1 MRGFDP
7 EKMKQ
12 ARAEALAN
20 QPRLGFRPR
29 GSEQER
35 GQPGPGLG
43 FGPTSVLEAQ
53 RAQAQNQAPDTI
65 PGMFK
70 PGEFVLPPDTV
81 HAMGGAGALQAAVD
95 ATHTPAP
102 EQAFVPRGFK
112 PKVFFANGGRPEDQI
127 PLGGQRAAP
136 APDGSQDNP
145 MNSELGRNV
154 SNTLNAL
161 GGGAAGAS
169 GAVARAVDAGIGA
182 NTALGAGR
190 AAGIAS
196 RASSAAAPLGV
207 PAAGAVGL
215 GAAYEADRPV
225 GGLASYRANNSPTPA
240 AAPAASGATGTGLA
254 GSGAPGS
261 AMGPPSSAAPQ
272 EVQPGIF
279 RQGNSFSD
287 SAQGAA
293 LGTQPRGLPSR
304 QNDLA
309 AQNLAAQ
316 STARGFTP
324 GQRTEVEQP
333 RLGFPGFR
341 APTVAHSGND
351 WQARKDLQNLETGAS
366 SIMNR
371 PEWSSAGM
379 ARFRGGGA
387 QSGPPPA
394 VAAYQAALQ
403 TDSALRQAQPG
414 LDAETMRQNA
424 GLMREDMQQSGGL
437 QREAMQQAG
446 ETGRTG
452 MRVGIEQ
459 QRLQG
464 EAEAR
469 GFKTRA
475 QRQEEQL
482 RNTLLDPKATPQ
494 QKQQAQQSMRA
505 IRGDADPSPW
515 GLQVTPAT
523 KNPDGST
530 TEGSVIRY
538 NKSTGDVQRVDGGGA
553 AQPRANHID
562 ILKKNPKLAEQFD
575 AFYGSGAAKRY
586 LG

>member
-1 MRGFDP
+1 MFGFQP
-7 EKMKQ
+7 GRREAQ
-12 ARAEALAN
+12 AAE

-29 GSEQER
+29 SKAAAVAE
-35 GQPGPGLG
+35 
-43 FGPTSVLEAQ
+43 
-53 RAQAQNQAPDTI
+53 AQNQAPDSI
-65 PGMFK
+65 PAMVK

-127 PLGGQRAAP
+127 PTDGYPKAP
-136 APDGSQDNP
+136 APDGSQSNP
-145 MNSELGRNV
+145 MNTELGRNV
-154 SNTLNAL
+154 SNLANAVPGAL
-161 GGGAAGAS
+161 GGSASALARTGGAISGAINSGTNAARGLAVGAGIGGGAAA
-169 GAVARAVDAGIGA
+169 
-182 NTALGAGR
+182 
-190 AAGIAS
+190 
-196 RASSAAAPLGV
+196 
-207 PAAGAVGL
+207 
-215 GAAYEADRPV
+215 
-225 GGLASYRANNSPTPA
+225 A
-240 AAPAASGATGTGLA
+240 AAPAAASTMASPARSTAPASSVATPQATPPA
-254 GSGAPGS
+254 GST
-261 AMGPPSSAAPQ
+261 MGPPSSAAPQ

-279 RQGNSFSD
+279 RQGNSFAD

-293 LGTQPRGLPSR
+293 LGNEPRGLPSR
-304 QNDLA
+304 RNDA
-309 AQNLAAQ
+309 AGENLASQ
-316 STARGFTP
+316 YTARGFTP

-333 RLGFPGFR
+333 RLGFPGYR
-341 APTVAHSGND
+341 APTIAHSGND

-371 PEWSSAGM
+371 PEFAAAGM

-424 GLMREDMQQSGGL
+424 GLMREDMQQSGGV

-452 MRVGIEQ
+452 MRLGIEQ

-482 RNTLLDPKATPQ
+482 RNTLLDPNATPQ
-494 QKQQAQQSMRA
+494 QKLQAQQSLATLQGKDKAPRWKTSVVQGGM
-505 IRGDADPSPW
+505 DAAGNKLPGYGLLTDEATGEYRVIAPGQGAVDPKTAPLSD
-515 GLQVTPAT
+515 PASRPIGT
-523 KNPDGST
+523 TST
-530 TEGSVIRY
+530 VNGKTAVW
-538 NKSTGDVQRVDGGGA
+538 DGGKWV
-553 AQPRANHID
+553 PRA
-562 ILKKNPKLAEQFD
+562 
-575 AFYGSGAAKRY
+575 
-586 LG
+586 

>member
-35 GQPGPGLG
+35 GHSGPGLG

-53 RAQAQNQAPDTI
+53 RAQAQNQAPDSI
-65 PGMFK
+65 PAMVK

-127 PLGGQRAAP
+127 PTDGYPKAP
-136 APDGSQDNP
+136 APDGSQSNP
-145 MNSELGRNV
+145 MNTELGRNV
-154 SNTLNAL
+154 SNLANAVPGAL
-161 GGGAAGAS
+161 GGSASALARTGGAISGAINSGTNAARGLAVGAGIGGGAAA
-169 GAVARAVDAGIGA
+169 
-182 NTALGAGR
+182 
-190 AAGIAS
+190 
-196 RASSAAAPLGV
+196 
-207 PAAGAVGL
+207 
-215 GAAYEADRPV
+215 
-225 GGLASYRANNSPTPA
+225 A
-240 AAPAASGATGTGLA
+240 AAPAAASTMASPAPSAAPASSIATPQSAPPAGTT
-254 GSGAPGS
+254 
-261 AMGPPSSAAPQ
+261 MGPPSSAAPQ

-293 LGTQPRGLPSR
+293 LGNEPRGLPSR
-304 QNDLA
+304 GNEA
-309 AQNLAAQ
+309 AGENLASQ
-316 STARGFTP
+316 YTARGFTP
-324 GQRTEVEQP
+324 GQRTEAEQP
-333 RLGFPGFR
+333 RLGLPGFR

-366 SIMNR
+366 SIANR
-371 PEWSSAGM
+371 PEWSGTGM

-424 GLMREDMQQSGGL
+424 GLAREGIQQEGGL

-446 ETGRTG
+446 EAGRTG

-464 EAEAR
+464 EQVAR

-475 QRQEEQL
+475 AAQEETL
-482 RNTLLDPKATPQ
+482 RNTLLDPNATPQ
-494 QKQQAQQSMRA
+494 QKQQAQQSLATLQGRDKAPRWKTSVVQGGMDAAGNKLPGYGLLTDEATGEYRVIA
-505 IRGDADPSPW
+505 PGQGAAMASEAGAKAAPEAAAAALRADP
-515 GLQVTPAT
+515 
-523 KNPDGST
+523 
-530 TEGSVIRY
+530 
-538 NKSTGDVQRVDGGGA
+538 QRAAEFDAKYGPGA
-553 AQPRANHID
+553 ART
-562 ILKKNPKLAEQFD
+562 IL
-575 AFYGSGAAKRY
+575 GR
-586 LG
+586 

>member
-1 MRGFDP
+1 MFGFQP
-7 EKMKQ
+7 GRREAQ
-12 ARAEALAN
+12 AAE

-29 GSEQER
+29 SKAAAVAE
-35 GQPGPGLG
+35 
-43 FGPTSVLEAQ
+43 
-53 RAQAQNQAPDTI
+53 AQNQAPDSI
-65 PGMFK
+65 PARVT
-70 PGEFVLPPDTV
+70 PGEFVLPPETV

-127 PLGGQRAAP
+127 PTDGYPKAP
-136 APDGSQDNP
+136 APDGSQSNP
-145 MNSELGRNV
+145 MNTELGRNV
-154 SNTLNAL
+154 SNLANAVPGAL
-161 GGGAAGAS
+161 GGSASALARTGGAISGAINSGTNAARGAGIGGGAAA
-169 GAVARAVDAGIGA
+169 
-182 NTALGAGR
+182 
-190 AAGIAS
+190 
-196 RASSAAAPLGV
+196 
-207 PAAGAVGL
+207 
-215 GAAYEADRPV
+215 
-225 GGLASYRANNSPTPA
+225 A
-240 AAPAASGATGTGLA
+240 AAPAAASTMASPAPSTAPASSVATPQATPPA
-254 GSGAPGS
+254 GST
-261 AMGPPSSAAPQ
+261 MGPPSSAAPQ

-279 RQGNSFSD
+279 RQGNSFGD
-287 SAQGAA
+287 SAQSAA
-293 LGTQPRGLPSR
+293 LGAQPRGLPSR

-333 RLGFPGFR
+333 RLGFPGYR

-371 PEWSSAGM
+371 PEFAAAGM

-424 GLMREDMQQSGGL
+424 GLMREDMQQSGGV

-452 MRVGIEQ
+452 MRLGIEQ

-482 RNTLLDPKATPQ
+482 RDTLLDPNATPQ

-515 GLQVTPAT
+515 KVTVTPAV
-523 KNPDGST
+523 KNADGST
-530 TEGSVIRY
+530 SQGSIIRH
-538 NKSTGDVQRVDGGGA
+538 NSVTGEVQQVEGGGG
-553 AQPRANHID
+553 QT
-562 ILKKNPKLAEQFD
+562 PKVATQAQFD
-575 AFYGSGAAKRY
+575 ALPKGATYIGEDGRTYRKPA
-586 LG
+586 

>member
-1 MRGFDP
+1 MFGFQP
-7 EKMKQ
+7 GRREAQ
-12 ARAEALAN
+12 AAE

-29 GSEQER
+29 SKAAA
-35 GQPGPGLG
+35 
-43 FGPTSVLEAQ
+43 V
-53 RAQAQNQAPDTI
+53 AQAQNQAPDSI
-65 PGMFK
+65 PAMVK

-127 PLGGQRAAP
+127 PLGGYPKAP
-136 APDGSQDNP
+136 AADGSQDNP

-154 SNTLNAL
+154 TNTLGAL
-161 GGGAAGAS
+161 PGAAGLPGAVSRVAGAGANALS
-169 GAVARAVDAGIGA
+169 GAGQAAG
-182 NTALGAGR
+182 LAGR
-190 AAGIAS
+190 AATT
-196 RASSAAAPLGV
+196 AAPLGV

-215 GAAYEADRPV
+215 GAAYESDRPV

-240 AAPAASGATGTGLA
+240 AASAASGTTGTGLA

-272 EVQPGIF
+272 EIQPGIF
-279 RQGNSFSD
+279 RQGNSFAD

-293 LGTQPRGLPSR
+293 LGNEPRGLPSR
-304 QNDLA
+304 RNDA
-309 AQNLAAQ
+309 AGENLASQ
-316 STARGFTP
+316 YTARGFTP
-324 GQRTEVEQP
+324 GQRTEVEPP

-341 APTVAHSGND
+341 TPTIAHSGND
-351 WQARKDLQNLETGAS
+351 WQSRNDLRNAEVSAS
-366 SIMNR
+366 SITNTR
-371 PEWSSAGM
+371 
-379 ARFRGGGA
+379 RFGGRGAENSPDMQRYRAMLG
-387 QSGPPPA
+387 
-394 VAAYQAALQ
+394 
-403 TDSALRQAQPG
+403 TDAALRQAQPG
-414 LDAETMRQNA
+414 MEAETMRQNA
-424 GLMREDMQQSGGL
+424 GLMREDMQQAGGI

-482 RNTLLDPKATPQ
+482 RNTLLDPNATPQ
-494 QKQQAQQSMRA
+494 QKQQAQQSMRT

-515 GLQVTPAT
+515 KVTVTPAV
-523 KNPDGST
+523 KNADGST
-530 TEGSVIRY
+530 SQGSIIRH
-538 NKSTGDVQRVDGGGA
+538 NAVTGEVQQVEGGGA
-553 AQPRANHID
+553 RAVPAKDSAQVLAI
-562 ILKKNPKLAEQFD
+562 KNNTSLSLEQRREELRKLGFQ
-575 AFYGSGAAKRY
+575 
-586 LG
+586 

>member
-1 MRGFDP
+1 MRGFTP
-7 EKMKQ
+7 RKASATE
-12 ARAEALAN
+12 
-20 QPRLGFRPR
+20 QPSEYTGPR
-29 GSEQER
+29 GFAP
-35 GQPGPGLG
+35 GQRAAL
-43 FGPTSVLEAQ
+43 
-53 RAQAQNQAPDTI
+53 AQAQNQAPDSI

-81 HAMGGAGALQAAVD
+81 HAMGGAGALQATVD

-102 EQAFVPRGFK
+102 DAAFVPRGFK
-112 PKVFFANGGRPEDQI
+112 PKVFFANGGAPEDQI
-127 PLGGQRAAP
+127 PTDGYPKAP
-136 APDGSQDNP
+136 VDDGSQSNP
-145 MNSELGRNV
+145 MNTELGRNV
-154 SNTLNAL
+154 SNLANAVPGALGGSARAIARTGGAISGALNSGLNAPRAL
-161 GGGAAGAS
+161 AGGAGIAGGGAAAS
-169 GAVARAVDAGIGA
+169 
-182 NTALGAGR
+182 
-190 AAGIAS
+190 
-196 RASSAAAPLGV
+196 
-207 PAAGAVGL
+207 
-215 GAAYEADRPV
+215 
-225 GGLASYRANNSPTPA
+225 TPA
-240 AAPAASGATGTGLA
+240 AAATGPNPTPSTTPAATASSPQATPSA
-254 GSGAPGS
+254 GNT
-261 AMGPPSSAAPQ
+261 MGPPSSAAPQ
-272 EVQPGIF
+272 EIQPGVF
-279 RQGNSFSD
+279 RQGNSFAD

-293 LGTQPRGLPSR
+293 LGAQPRGLPSR
-304 QNDLA
+304 RNDA
-309 AQNLAAQ
+309 AGENLASQ
-316 STARGFTP
+316 YTARGFTP

-371 PEWSSAGM
+371 PEYAAAGM

-403 TDSALRQAQPG
+403 TDAALRQAQPG

-424 GLMREDMQQSGGL
+424 GLMREDMQQTGGL

-482 RNTLLDPKATPQ
+482 RNTLLDPNATPQ

-515 GLQVTPAT
+515 ALQVTPAT
-523 KNPDGST
+523 KNADGST

-538 NKSTGDVQRVDGGGA
+538 NKSTGDVQRVDGGGQR
-553 AQPRANHID
+553 AQPPAKESLVVGQVYTTPSGQLRWNG
-562 ILKKNPKLAEQFD
+562 K
-575 AFYGSGAAKRY
+575 AFERMG
-586 LG
+586 

>member
-20 QPRLGFRPR
+20 QPRMGFRPR

-53 RAQAQNQAPDTI
+53 RAQAQNQAPDSI
-65 PGMFK
+65 PAMVK

-112 PKVFFANGGRPEDQI
+112 PKVFFANGGAPEDQI
-127 PLGGQRAAP
+127 PLGGYPKAP
-136 APDGSQDNP
+136 TPDGSQSNP
-145 MNSELGRNV
+145 MNTELGRNV
-154 SNTLNAL
+154 SNLANAVPGALGGSARAIARTGGAISGAINSGLNAPRAL
-161 GGGAAGAS
+161 AGGVGIAGGGAAAS
-169 GAVARAVDAGIGA
+169 
-182 NTALGAGR
+182 
-190 AAGIAS
+190 
-196 RASSAAAPLGV
+196 
-207 PAAGAVGL
+207 
-215 GAAYEADRPV
+215 
-225 GGLASYRANNSPTPA
+225 TPA
-240 AAPAASGATGTGLA
+240 ATSTEANPTPSPAPATTDATPQATPSASST
-254 GSGAPGS
+254 
-261 AMGPPSSAAPQ
+261 MGPPSSAAPQ
-272 EVQPGIF
+272 EIQPGIF
-279 RQGNSFSD
+279 RQGNSFAD

-293 LGTQPRGLPSR
+293 LGNEPRGLPSR
-304 QNDLA
+304 RNDA
-309 AQNLAAQ
+309 AGENLASQ
-316 STARGFTP
+316 YTARGFTP

-341 APTVAHSGND
+341 TPTIAHSGND
-351 WQARKDLQNLETGAS
+351 WQSRNDLRNAEVSAS
-366 SIMNR
+366 SITNTR
-371 PEWSSAGM
+371 
-379 ARFRGGGA
+379 RFGGRGAENSPDMQRYRAMLG
-387 QSGPPPA
+387 
-394 VAAYQAALQ
+394 
-403 TDSALRQAQPG
+403 TDAALRQAQPG
-414 LDAETMRQNA
+414 MEAETMRQNA
-424 GLMREDMQQSGGL
+424 GLMREDMQQAGGI

-482 RNTLLDPKATPQ
+482 RNTLLDPNATPQ

-515 GLQVTPAT
+515 KVTVTPAV
-523 KNPDGST
+523 KNADGST
-530 TEGSVIRY
+530 SQGSIIRH
-538 NKSTGDVQRVDGGGA
+538 NAVTGEVQQVDGGGQR
-553 AQPRANHID
+553 AQPPAKESLVVGQVYTTPSGQLRWNG
-562 ILKKNPKLAEQFD
+562 K
-575 AFYGSGAAKRY
+575 AFERMG
-586 LG
+586 

>member
-1 MRGFDP
+1 MFGFQP
-7 EKMKQ
+7 GRREAQ
-12 ARAEALAN
+12 AAE

-29 GSEQER
+29 SKAAALAE
-35 GQPGPGLG
+35 
-43 FGPTSVLEAQ
+43 
-53 RAQAQNQAPDTI
+53 AQNQAPDSI

-102 EQAFVPRGFK
+102 EEAFVPRGFK

-127 PLGGQRAAP
+127 PTDGYPKAP
-136 APDGSQDNP
+136 APDGSQSNP
-145 MNSELGRNV
+145 MNTEVGRNV
-154 SNTLNAL
+154 SNLANAVPGAL
-161 GGGAAGAS
+161 GGGASALARTGGAIS
-169 GAVARAVDAGIGA
+169 GAINSGTNAARGLAVGAGIG
-182 NTALGAGR
+182 GG
-190 AAGIAS
+190 
-196 RASSAAAPLGV
+196 AAA
-207 PAAGAVGL
+207 
-215 GAAYEADRPV
+215 
-225 GGLASYRANNSPTPA
+225 A
-240 AAPAASGATGTGLA
+240 AAPAAASTMASPARSTAPASSVATPQATPPA
-254 GSGAPGS
+254 GST
-261 AMGPPSSAAPQ
+261 MGPPSSAAPQ

-279 RQGNSFSD
+279 RQGNSFGD
-287 SAQGAA
+287 SAQSAA
-293 LGTQPRGLPSR
+293 LGAQPRGLPSR

-371 PEWSSAGM
+371 PEFAAAGM

-424 GLMREDMQQSGGL
+424 GLMREDMQQSGGV

-452 MRVGIEQ
+452 MRLGIEQ

-482 RNTLLDPKATPQ
+482 RNTLLDPNATPQ

-515 GLQVTPAT
+515 KVTVTPAV
-523 KNPDGST
+523 KNADGST
-530 TEGSVIRY
+530 SQGSIIRH
-538 NKSTGDVQRVDGGGA
+538 NSVTGEVQQVEGGGG
-553 AQPRANHID
+553 QT
-562 ILKKNPKLAEQFD
+562 PKVATQAQFD
-575 AFYGSGAAKRY
+575 ALPKGATYIGEDGRTYRKPA
-586 LG
+586 

>member
-1 MRGFDP
+1 MFGFQP
-7 EKMKQ
+7 GRREAQ
-12 ARAEALAN
+12 AAE

-29 GSEQER
+29 SKAAAVAE
-35 GQPGPGLG
+35 
-43 FGPTSVLEAQ
+43 
-53 RAQAQNQAPDTI
+53 AQNQAPDSI
-65 PGMFK
+65 PAMVK

-127 PLGGQRAAP
+127 PTDGYPKAP
-136 APDGSQDNP
+136 APDGSQSNP
-145 MNSELGRNV
+145 MNTELGRNV
-154 SNTLNAL
+154 SNLANAVPGAL
-161 GGGAAGAS
+161 GGSASALARTGGAISGAINSGTNAARGLAVGAGIGGGAAA
-169 GAVARAVDAGIGA
+169 
-182 NTALGAGR
+182 
-190 AAGIAS
+190 
-196 RASSAAAPLGV
+196 
-207 PAAGAVGL
+207 
-215 GAAYEADRPV
+215 
-225 GGLASYRANNSPTPA
+225 A
-240 AAPAASGATGTGLA
+240 AAPAAASTMASPARSTAPASSVATPQATPPA
-254 GSGAPGS
+254 GST
-261 AMGPPSSAAPQ
+261 MGPPSSAAPQ

-279 RQGNSFSD
+279 RQGNSFAD

-293 LGTQPRGLPSR
+293 LGNEPRGLPSR
-304 QNDLA
+304 RNDAAGETLA
-309 AQNLAAQ
+309 SQY
-316 STARGFTP
+316 TARGFTP

-333 RLGFPGFR
+333 RLGFPGYR
-341 APTVAHSGND
+341 APTIAHSGND

-371 PEWSSAGM
+371 PEFAAAGM

-424 GLMREDMQQSGGL
+424 GLMREDMQQSGGV

-452 MRVGIEQ
+452 MRLGIEQ

-482 RNTLLDPKATPQ
+482 RNTLLDPNATPQ
-494 QKQQAQQSMRA
+494 QKLQAQQSLATLQGKDKAPRWKTSVVQGGM
-505 IRGDADPSPW
+505 DAAGNKLPGYGLLTDEATGEYRVIAPGQGAVDPKTAPLSD
-515 GLQVTPAT
+515 PASRPIGT
-523 KNPDGST
+523 TST
-530 TEGSVIRY
+530 VNGKTAVW
-538 NKSTGDVQRVDGGGA
+538 DGGKWV
-553 AQPRANHID
+553 PRA
-562 ILKKNPKLAEQFD
+562 
-575 AFYGSGAAKRY
+575 
-586 LG
+586 

>member
-29 GSEQER
+29 GSEQDR

-53 RAQAQNQAPDTI
+53 RAQAQNQAPDSI
-65 PGMFK
+65 PAMVK

-102 EQAFVPRGFK
+102 EQAFVPRGFT
-112 PKVFFANGGRPEDQI
+112 PKVFFANGGAPEDQI
-127 PLGGQRAAP
+127 PLGGYPKAP
-136 APDGSQDNP
+136 APDGSQSNP
-145 MNSELGRNV
+145 MNTELGRNV
-154 SNTLNAL
+154 SNLGNAVPGALGGSARAIARTGGAISGALNSGLNAPRAL
-161 GGGAAGAS
+161 AGGAGIAGGGAAAS
-169 GAVARAVDAGIGA
+169 
-182 NTALGAGR
+182 
-190 AAGIAS
+190 
-196 RASSAAAPLGV
+196 
-207 PAAGAVGL
+207 
-215 GAAYEADRPV
+215 
-225 GGLASYRANNSPTPA
+225 TPA
-240 AAPAASGATGTGLA
+240 AASTGVNPTPSTAPAATATSPQATPSA
-254 GSGAPGS
+254 GST
-261 AMGPPSSAAPQ
+261 MGPPSSAAPQ

-293 LGTQPRGLPSR
+293 LGSEPRGLPSR

-309 AQNLAAQ
+309 AQNLADQ

-341 APTVAHSGND
+341 TPTIAHSGND
-351 WQARKDLQNLETGAS
+351 WQSRNDLRNAEVSAS
-366 SIMNR
+366 SITNTR
-371 PEWSSAGM
+371 
-379 ARFRGGGA
+379 RFGGRGAENSPDMQRYRAMLGTD
-387 QSGPPPA
+387 A
-394 VAAYQAALQ
+394 V
-403 TDSALRQAQPG
+403 LRQAQPG
-414 LDAETMRQNA
+414 LEAETMRQNA
-424 GLMREDMQQSGGL
+424 GLMREDMQQAGGL

-482 RNTLLDPKATPQ
+482 RNTLLDPNATPQ

-515 GLQVTPAT
+515 ALQVTPAT

-538 NKSTGDVQRVDGGGA
+538 NKSTGDVQRVDGGGV
-553 AQPRANHID
+553 AQPSANHISM
-562 ILKKNPKLAEQFD
+562 LRANPGQAAMFD
-575 AFYGSGAAKRY
+575 EIYGKGAAARVIAAR
-586 LG
+586 

>member
-1 MRGFDP
+1 MFGFQP
-7 EKMKQ
+7 GRREAQ
-12 ARAEALAN
+12 AAE

-29 GSEQER
+29 SKAAALAE
-35 GQPGPGLG
+35 
-43 FGPTSVLEAQ
+43 
-53 RAQAQNQAPDTI
+53 AQNQAPDSI

-81 HAMGGAGALQAAVD
+81 HAMGGADALKAVVD
-95 ATHTPAP
+95 ATHTPVSTEP
-102 EQAFVPRGFK
+102 VIPRGFK
-112 PKVFFANGGRPEDQI
+112 PKVFFDNGKRPEDQI
-127 PLGGQRAAP
+127 PTDGYPKAP
-136 APDGSQDNP
+136 APDGSQSNP
-145 MNSELGRNV
+145 MNTEVGRNV
-154 SNTLNAL
+154 SNLANAVPGAL
-161 GGGAAGAS
+161 GGSARAIARTGGAIS
-169 GAVARAVDAGIGA
+169 GALNSGLNAPRALAGG
-182 NTALGAGR
+182 
-190 AAGIAS
+190 AGIAG
-196 RASSAAAPLGV
+196 AGAAA
-207 PAAGAVGL
+207 
-215 GAAYEADRPV
+215 
-225 GGLASYRANNSPTPA
+225 STPA
-240 AAPAASGATGTGLA
+240 AASTGVNPTPSTAPAATSTSPQSTPPA
-254 GSGAPGS
+254 GST
-261 AMGPPSSAAPQ
+261 MGPPSSAAPQ

-293 LGTQPRGLPSR
+293 LGNEPRGLPSR
-304 QNDLA
+304 RNDA
-309 AQNLAAQ
+309 AGENLASQ
-316 STARGFTP
+316 YTARGFTP
-324 GQRTEVEQP
+324 GQRTEAEQP

-371 PEWSSAGM
+371 PEYAAAGM

-414 LDAETMRQNA
+414 LEAETMRQNA
-424 GLMREDMQQSGGL
+424 GLMREDMQQAGGL
-437 QREAMQQAG
+437 QREALQQAG

-452 MRVGIEQ
+452 MRLGIEQ
-459 QRLQG
+459 QRVQG

-482 RNTLLDPKATPQ
+482 RNTLLDPNATPQ
-494 QKQQAQQSMRA
+494 QKQQAQQAMRA

-515 GLQVTPAT
+515 ALQVTPAT
-523 KNPDGST
+523 KNADGST

-538 NKSTGDVQRVDGGGA
+538 NKSTGDVQRVDGGGV
-553 AQPRANHID
+553 AQPSANHISM
-562 ILKKNPKLAEQFD
+562 LRANPGQAAMFD
-575 AFYGSGAAKRY
+575 EIYGKGAAARVIAPR
-586 LG
+586 

>member
-12 ARAEALAN
+12 VRAEALAN

-29 GSEQER
+29 GSGGQQEEI
-35 GQPGPGLG
+35 QAGPGLG
-43 FGPTSVLEAQ
+43 FGPTSVLEA
-53 RAQAQNQAPDTI
+53 RKAQAQNQAPDSI
-65 PGMFK
+65 PAMVK

-112 PKVFFANGGRPEDQI
+112 PKVFFANGGAPEDQI
-127 PLGGQRAAP
+127 PRGGYPKAP
-136 APDGSQDNP
+136 TPDGSQSNP
-145 MNSELGRNV
+145 MNTELGRNV
-154 SNTLNAL
+154 SNLANAVPGAL
-161 GGGAAGAS
+161 GGSASALARTGGAISGAINSGTNAARGLAVGAGIGGGAAA
-169 GAVARAVDAGIGA
+169 
-182 NTALGAGR
+182 
-190 AAGIAS
+190 
-196 RASSAAAPLGV
+196 
-207 PAAGAVGL
+207 
-215 GAAYEADRPV
+215 
-225 GGLASYRANNSPTPA
+225 A
-240 AAPAASGATGTGLA
+240 AAPAAASTMASPARSTAPASSVATPQATPPA
-254 GSGAPGS
+254 GST
-261 AMGPPSSAAPQ
+261 MGPPSSAAPQ

-279 RQGNSFSD
+279 RQGNSFAD

-293 LGTQPRGLPSR
+293 LGNEPRGLPSR
-304 QNDLA
+304 RNDA
-309 AQNLAAQ
+309 AGENLASQ
-316 STARGFTP
+316 YTARGFTP

-333 RLGFPGFR
+333 RLGFPGYR
-341 APTVAHSGND
+341 APTIAHSGND

-371 PEWSSAGM
+371 PEFAAAGM

-424 GLMREDMQQSGGL
+424 GLMREDMQQSGGV

-452 MRVGIEQ
+452 MRLGIEQ

-482 RNTLLDPKATPQ
+482 RNTLLDPNATPQ

-515 GLQVTPAT
+515 KVTVTPAV
-523 KNPDGST
+523 KNADGST
-530 TEGSVIRY
+530 SQGSIIRH
-538 NKSTGDVQRVDGGGA
+538 NAVTGEVQQVDGGNT
-553 AQPRANHID
+553 AQPSANHIAA
-562 ILKKNPKLAEQFD
+562 LRANPGQAAMFD
-575 AFYGSGAAKRY
+575 EIYGKGAAARVIAAR
-586 LG
+586 

>member
-1 MRGFDP
+1 MFGFQP
-7 EKMKQ
+7 GRREAQ
-12 ARAEALAN
+12 AAE

-29 GSEQER
+29 SKAAAVAE
-35 GQPGPGLG
+35 
-43 FGPTSVLEAQ
+43 
-53 RAQAQNQAPDTI
+53 AQNQAPDSI
-65 PGMFK
+65 PAMVK

-127 PLGGQRAAP
+127 PTDGYPKAP
-136 APDGSQDNP
+136 APDGSQSNP
-145 MNSELGRNV
+145 MNTELGRNV
-154 SNTLNAL
+154 SNLANAVPGAL
-161 GGGAAGAS
+161 GGSASALARTGGAISGAINSGTNAARGLAVGAGIGGGAAA
-169 GAVARAVDAGIGA
+169 
-182 NTALGAGR
+182 
-190 AAGIAS
+190 
-196 RASSAAAPLGV
+196 
-207 PAAGAVGL
+207 
-215 GAAYEADRPV
+215 
-225 GGLASYRANNSPTPA
+225 A
-240 AAPAASGATGTGLA
+240 AAPAAASTMASPAPSTAPASSVATPQATPPA
-254 GSGAPGS
+254 GST
-261 AMGPPSSAAPQ
+261 MGPPSSAAPQ

-279 RQGNSFSD
+279 RQGNSFGD
-287 SAQGAA
+287 SAQSAA
-293 LGTQPRGLPSR
+293 LGAQPRGLPSR

-333 RLGFPGFR
+333 RLGFPGYR

-351 WQARKDLQNLETGAS
+351 WQARKDIQNLETGAS

-371 PEWSSAGM
+371 PEFAAAGM

-424 GLMREDMQQSGGL
+424 GLMREDMQQSGGV

-452 MRVGIEQ
+452 MRLGIEQ

-482 RNTLLDPKATPQ
+482 RDTLLDPNATPQ

-515 GLQVTPAT
+515 KVTVTPAV
-523 KNPDGST
+523 KNADGST
-530 TEGSVIRY
+530 SQGSIIRH
-538 NKSTGDVQRVDGGGA
+538 NSVTGEVQQVEGGGG
-553 AQPRANHID
+553 QT
-562 ILKKNPKLAEQFD
+562 PKVATQAQFD
-575 AFYGSGAAKRY
+575 ALPKGATYIGEDGRTYRKPA
-586 LG
+586 

>member
-1 MRGFDP
+1 MFGFQP
-7 EKMKQ
+7 GRREAQ
-12 ARAEALAN
+12 AAE

-29 GSEQER
+29 SKAAALAE
-35 GQPGPGLG
+35 
-43 FGPTSVLEAQ
+43 
-53 RAQAQNQAPDTI
+53 AQNQAPDSI
-65 PGMFK
+65 PAMVK

-127 PLGGQRAAP
+127 PTDGYPKAP
-136 APDGSQDNP
+136 APDGSQSNP
-145 MNSELGRNV
+145 MNTEVGRNV
-154 SNTLNAL
+154 SNLANAVPGAL
-161 GGGAAGAS
+161 GGSARAIARTGGAIS
-169 GAVARAVDAGIGA
+169 GALNSGLNAPRALAGG
-182 NTALGAGR
+182 
-190 AAGIAS
+190 AGIAG
-196 RASSAAAPLGV
+196 AGAAA
-207 PAAGAVGL
+207 
-215 GAAYEADRPV
+215 
-225 GGLASYRANNSPTPA
+225 STPA
-240 AAPAASGATGTGLA
+240 AASTGVNPTPSTAPAATSTSPQSTPPA
-254 GSGAPGS
+254 GST
-261 AMGPPSSAAPQ
+261 MGPPSSAAPQ

-279 RQGNSFSD
+279 RQGNSFAD

-293 LGTQPRGLPSR
+293 LGNEPRGLPSR
-304 QNDLA
+304 RNDAA

-333 RLGFPGFR
+333 RLGFAGFR

-366 SIMNR
+366 SIANR
-371 PEWSSAGM
+371 PEWSGTGM

-424 GLMREDMQQSGGL
+424 GLAREGIQQEGGL

-482 RNTLLDPKATPQ
+482 RNTFLDPDATPQ
-494 QKQQAQQSMRA
+494 QKLQAQQSLATLQGKDKAPRWKTSVVQGGMDAAGNKLPGYGLLTDEATGEYQVIAPGQGANGLPAKDSAQVLA
-505 IRGDADPSPW
+505 I
-515 GLQVTPAT
+515 
-523 KNPDGST
+523 KNNTSLSL
-530 TEGSVIRY
+530 E
-538 NKSTGDVQRVDGGGA
+538 QR
-553 AQPRANHID
+553 REE
-562 ILKKNPKLAEQFD
+562 LRKLGFQ
-575 AFYGSGAAKRY
+575 
-586 LG
+586 

>member
-53 RAQAQNQAPDTI
+53 RAQAQNQAPDSI
-65 PGMFK
+65 PAMVK

-112 PKVFFANGGRPEDQI
+112 PKVFFANGGAPEDQI
-127 PLGGQRAAP
+127 PLGGYPKAP
-136 APDGSQDNP
+136 APDGSQSNP
-145 MNSELGRNV
+145 MNTELGRNV
-154 SNTLNAL
+154 SNLTNAVPGALGGSARAIARTGGAISGALNSGLNAPRAL
-161 GGGAAGAS
+161 AGGAGIAGGGAAAS
-169 GAVARAVDAGIGA
+169 
-182 NTALGAGR
+182 
-190 AAGIAS
+190 
-196 RASSAAAPLGV
+196 
-207 PAAGAVGL
+207 
-215 GAAYEADRPV
+215 
-225 GGLASYRANNSPTPA
+225 TPA
-240 AAPAASGATGTGLA
+240 AASTGVNPTPSTAPAATATSPQATPSA
-254 GSGAPGS
+254 GST
-261 AMGPPSSAAPQ
+261 MGPPSSAAPQ

-293 LGTQPRGLPSR
+293 LGSEPRGLPSR

-309 AQNLAAQ
+309 AQNLADQ

-341 APTVAHSGND
+341 TPTIAHSGND
-351 WQARKDLQNLETGAS
+351 WQSRNDLRNAEVSAS
-366 SIMNR
+366 SITNTR
-371 PEWSSAGM
+371 
-379 ARFRGGGA
+379 RFGGRGAENSPDMQRYRAMLGTD
-387 QSGPPPA
+387 A
-394 VAAYQAALQ
+394 V
-403 TDSALRQAQPG
+403 LRQAQPG
-414 LDAETMRQNA
+414 LEAETMRQNA
-424 GLMREDMQQSGGL
+424 GLMREDMQQAGGL

-482 RNTLLDPKATPQ
+482 RNTLLDPNATPQ

-515 GLQVTPAT
+515 ALQVTPAT
-523 KNPDGST
+523 KNADGST

-538 NKSTGDVQRVDGGGA
+538 NKSTGDVQRVDGGPGRTPA
-553 AQPRANHID
+553 PTKESLVSGQVYTTPSGQLRWNGT
-562 ILKKNPKLAEQFD
+562 
-575 AFYGSGAAKRY
+575 AFERMG
-586 LG
+586 

>member
-1 MRGFDP
+1 MFGFQP
-7 EKMKQ
+7 GRREAQ
-12 ARAEALAN
+12 AAE

-29 GSEQER
+29 SKAAAVAE
-35 GQPGPGLG
+35 
-43 FGPTSVLEAQ
+43 
-53 RAQAQNQAPDTI
+53 AQNQAPDSI
-65 PGMFK
+65 PAMVK

-127 PLGGQRAAP
+127 PTDGYPKAP
-136 APDGSQDNP
+136 GPDGSQSNP
-145 MNSELGRNV
+145 MNTEVGRNV
-154 SNTLNAL
+154 SNLANAVPGAL
-161 GGGAAGAS
+161 GGSARAIARTGGAISGAINSGLNAPRALAAGA
-169 GAVARAVDAGIGA
+169 
-182 NTALGAGR
+182 
-190 AAGIAS
+190 GIAGG
-196 RASSAAAPLGV
+196 AAA
-207 PAAGAVGL
+207 
-215 GAAYEADRPV
+215 
-225 GGLASYRANNSPTPA
+225 STPA
-240 AAPAASGATGTGLA
+240 AASTGVNPVPSTAPAATSTSPQATPPA
-254 GSGAPGS
+254 GSP
-261 AMGPPSSAAPQ
+261 MGPPSSAAPQ

-279 RQGNSFSD
+279 RQGNSFGD
-287 SAQGAA
+287 SAQSAA
-293 LGTQPRGLPSR
+293 LGAQPRGLPSR

-371 PEWSSAGM
+371 PEFAAAGM

-424 GLMREDMQQSGGL
+424 GLMREDMQQSGGV

-452 MRVGIEQ
+452 MRLGIEQ

-469 GFKTRA
+469 GSDPGPAPGRA
-475 QRQEEQL
+475 
-482 RNTLLDPKATPQ
+482 
-494 QKQQAQQSMRA
+494 
-505 IRGDADPSPW
+505 
-515 GLQVTPAT
+515 
-523 KNPDGST
+523 
-530 TEGSVIRY
+530 
-538 NKSTGDVQRVDGGGA
+538 A
-553 AQPRANHID
+553 AQYAPRSQCHA
-562 ILKKNPKLAEQFD
+562 PAE
-575 AFYGSGAAKRY
+575 AAGSAVHARDPG
-586 LG
+586 

>member
-29 GSEQER
+29 GSGGQQEEI
-35 GQPGPGLG
+35 QAGPGLG
-43 FGPTSVLEAQ
+43 FGPTSVLEA
-53 RAQAQNQAPDTI
+53 RKAQAQNQAPDSI
-65 PGMFK
+65 PAMVK

-102 EQAFVPRGFK
+102 EEAFVPRGSK

-127 PLGGQRAAP
+127 PTDGYPKAP
-136 APDGSQDNP
+136 APDGSQSNP
-145 MNSELGRNV
+145 MNTELGRNV
-154 SNTLNAL
+154 SNLANAVPGAL
-161 GGGAAGAS
+161 GGSARAIARTGGAISGAINSGLNAPRALAAGA
-169 GAVARAVDAGIGA
+169 
-182 NTALGAGR
+182 
-190 AAGIAS
+190 GIAGG
-196 RASSAAAPLGV
+196 AAA
-207 PAAGAVGL
+207 
-215 GAAYEADRPV
+215 
-225 GGLASYRANNSPTPA
+225 STPA
-240 AAPAASGATGTGLA
+240 AASTGVNPVPSTAPAATSTSSQATPPA
-254 GSGAPGS
+254 GSP
-261 AMGPPSSAAPQ
+261 MGPPSSAAPQ

-279 RQGNSFSD
+279 RQGNSFGD
-287 SAQGAA
+287 SAQSAA
-293 LGTQPRGLPSR
+293 LGAQPRGLPSR

-371 PEWSSAGM
+371 PEFAAAGM

-414 LDAETMRQNA
+414 LEAETMRQNA
-424 GLMREDMQQSGGL
+424 GLAREGIQQDGGL

-482 RNTLLDPKATPQ
+482 RNTLLDPNATPQ

-515 GLQVTPAT
+515 KVTVTPAV
-523 KNPDGST
+523 KNADGST
-530 TEGSVIRY
+530 SQGSIIRH
-538 NKSTGDVQRVDGGGA
+538 NSVTGEVQQVDAGAKSPVGASYTPTSDAVALLKSNPSMAKQFDEFYGVGA
-553 AQPRANHID
+553 AQKA
-562 ILKKNPKLAEQFD
+562 LA
-575 AFYGSGAAKRY
+575 AR
-586 LG
+586 

>member
-1 MRGFDP
+1 MFGFQP
-7 EKMKQ
+7 GRREAQ
-12 ARAEALAN
+12 AAE

-29 GSEQER
+29 SKAAALAE
-35 GQPGPGLG
+35 
-43 FGPTSVLEAQ
+43 
-53 RAQAQNQAPDTI
+53 AQNQAPDSI
-65 PGMFK
+65 PAMVK

-127 PLGGQRAAP
+127 PTDGYPKAP
-136 APDGSQDNP
+136 APDGSQSNP
-145 MNSELGRNV
+145 MNTELGRNV
-154 SNTLNAL
+154 SNLANAVPGAL
-161 GGGAAGAS
+161 GGSARAIARTGGAISGAINSGTNAARGLAVGAGIGGGAAA
-169 GAVARAVDAGIGA
+169 
-182 NTALGAGR
+182 
-190 AAGIAS
+190 
-196 RASSAAAPLGV
+196 
-207 PAAGAVGL
+207 
-215 GAAYEADRPV
+215 
-225 GGLASYRANNSPTPA
+225 A
-240 AAPAASGATGTGLA
+240 AAPAAASTMASPAPSTAPASSVATPQATPPA
-254 GSGAPGS
+254 GST
-261 AMGPPSSAAPQ
+261 MGPPSSAAPQ

-293 LGTQPRGLPSR
+293 LGNEPRGLPSR
-304 QNDLA
+304 RNDA
-309 AQNLAAQ
+309 AGENLASQ
-316 STARGFTP
+316 YTARGFTP
-324 GQRTEVEQP
+324 GQRTEAEQP

-366 SIMNR
+366 SIANR
-371 PEWSSAGM
+371 PEWSGTGM

-424 GLMREDMQQSGGL
+424 GLAREGIQQEGGL

-482 RNTLLDPKATPQ
+482 RNTLLDPNATPQ

-515 GLQVTPAT
+515 KVTVTPAV
-523 KNPDGST
+523 KNADGST
-530 TEGSVIRY
+530 SQGSIIRH
-538 NKSTGDVQRVDGGGA
+538 NAVTGEVQQVEGGGA
-553 AQPRANHID
+553 QT
-562 ILKKNPKLAEQFD
+562 PKVVTQAQFD
-575 AFYGSGAAKRY
+575 ALPKGATYVGEDGRTYRKPA
-586 LG
+586 

>member
-1 MRGFDP
+1 MFGFQP
-7 EKMKQ
+7 GRREAQ
-12 ARAEALAN
+12 AAE

-29 GSEQER
+29 SKAAAVAE
-35 GQPGPGLG
+35 
-43 FGPTSVLEAQ
+43 
-53 RAQAQNQAPDTI
+53 AQNQAPDSI
-65 PGMFK
+65 PAMVK

-127 PLGGQRAAP
+127 PTDGYPKAP
-136 APDGSQDNP
+136 GPDGSQSNP
-145 MNSELGRNV
+145 MNTEVGRNV
-154 SNTLNAL
+154 SNLANAVPGAL
-161 GGGAAGAS
+161 GGSARAIARTGGAISGAINSGLNAPRAGRWCRDRWWCRGIDACCSLHRGESRAFHRSSSHVHLAAGHAS
-169 GAVARAVDAGIGA
+169 RRKPHGPAQLSRTTGSSARDLSSGQQLRRQRTERGARRPAARLAVPAKRPGSPEP
-182 NTALGAGR
+182 GR
-190 AAGIAS
+190 AIDGS
-196 RASSAAAPLGV
+196 RLH
-207 PAAGAVGL
+207 
-215 GAAYEADRPV
+215 
-225 GGLASYRANNSPTPA
+225 
-240 AAPAASGATGTGLA
+240 
-254 GSGAPGS
+254 
-261 AMGPPSSAAPQ
+261 
-272 EVQPGIF
+272 
-279 RQGNSFSD
+279 
-287 SAQGAA
+287 
-293 LGTQPRGLPSR
+293 
-304 QNDLA
+304 
-309 AQNLAAQ
+309 
-316 STARGFTP
+316 P

-371 PEWSSAGM
+371 PEFAAAGM

-424 GLMREDMQQSGGL
+424 GLAREGIQQEGGL

-464 EAEAR
+464 EQVAR

-475 QRQEEQL
+475 AAQEETL
-482 RNTLLDPKATPQ
+482 RNTLLDPNATPQ
-494 QKQQAQQSMRA
+494 QKQQAQQSLATLQGRDKAPRWKTSVVQGGMDAAGNKLPGYGLLTDEATGEYRVIA
-505 IRGDADPSPW
+505 PGQGAAMASEAGAKAAPEAAAAALRADP
-515 GLQVTPAT
+515 
-523 KNPDGST
+523 
-530 TEGSVIRY
+530 
-538 NKSTGDVQRVDGGGA
+538 QRAAEFDAKYGPGA
-553 AQPRANHID
+553 ART
-562 ILKKNPKLAEQFD
+562 IL
-575 AFYGSGAAKRY
+575 GR
-586 LG
+586 

>member
-1 MRGFDP
+1 MFGFQP
-7 EKMKQ
+7 GRREAQ
-12 ARAEALAN
+12 AAE

-29 GSEQER
+29 SKAAAVAE
-35 GQPGPGLG
+35 
-43 FGPTSVLEAQ
+43 
-53 RAQAQNQAPDTI
+53 AQNQAPDSI
-65 PGMFK
+65 PAMVK

-127 PLGGQRAAP
+127 PTDGYPKAP
-136 APDGSQDNP
+136 GPDGSQSNP
-145 MNSELGRNV
+145 MNTEVGRNV
-154 SNTLNAL
+154 SNLANAVPGAL
-161 GGGAAGAS
+161 GGSARAIARTGGAISGAINSGLNAPRALAAGA
-169 GAVARAVDAGIGA
+169 
-182 NTALGAGR
+182 
-190 AAGIAS
+190 GIAGG
-196 RASSAAAPLGV
+196 AAA
-207 PAAGAVGL
+207 
-215 GAAYEADRPV
+215 
-225 GGLASYRANNSPTPA
+225 STPA
-240 AAPAASGATGTGLA
+240 AASTGVNPVPSTAPAATSTSPQATPPA
-254 GSGAPGS
+254 GSP
-261 AMGPPSSAAPQ
+261 MGPPSSAAPQ

-279 RQGNSFSD
+279 RQGNSFGD
-287 SAQGAA
+287 SAQSAA
-293 LGTQPRGLPSR
+293 LGAQPRGLPSR

-371 PEWSSAGM
+371 PEFAAAGM

-424 GLMREDMQQSGGL
+424 GLAREGIQQEGGL

-464 EAEAR
+464 EQVAR

-475 QRQEEQL
+475 AAQEETL
-482 RNTLLDPKATPQ
+482 RNTLLDPNATPQ
-494 QKQQAQQSMRA
+494 QKQQAQQSLATLQGRDKAPRWKTSVVQGGMDAAGNKLPGYGLLTDEATGEYRVIA
-505 IRGDADPSPW
+505 PGQGAAMASEAGAKAAPEAAAAALRADP
-515 GLQVTPAT
+515 
-523 KNPDGST
+523 
-530 TEGSVIRY
+530 
-538 NKSTGDVQRVDGGGA
+538 QRAAEFDAKYGPGA
-553 AQPRANHID
+553 ART
-562 ILKKNPKLAEQFD
+562 IL
-575 AFYGSGAAKRY
+575 GR
-586 LG
+586 

>member
-1 MRGFDP
+1 
-7 EKMKQ
+7 MKQ

-29 GSEQER
+29 GSGGQQEEI
-35 GQPGPGLG
+35 QAGPGLG
-43 FGPTSVLEAQ
+43 FGPTSVLEA
-53 RAQAQNQAPDTI
+53 RKAQAQNQAPDSI
-65 PGMFK
+65 PAMVK

-102 EQAFVPRGFK
+102 EEAFVPRGSK

-127 PLGGQRAAP
+127 PTDGYPKAP
-136 APDGSQDNP
+136 APDGSQSNP
-145 MNSELGRNV
+145 MNTELGRNV
-154 SNTLNAL
+154 SNLANAVPGAL
-161 GGGAAGAS
+161 GGSARAIARTGGAISGAINSGLNAPRALAAGA
-169 GAVARAVDAGIGA
+169 
-182 NTALGAGR
+182 
-190 AAGIAS
+190 GIAGG
-196 RASSAAAPLGV
+196 AAA
-207 PAAGAVGL
+207 
-215 GAAYEADRPV
+215 
-225 GGLASYRANNSPTPA
+225 STPA
-240 AAPAASGATGTGLA
+240 AASTGVNPVPSTAPAATSTSPQATPPA
-254 GSGAPGS
+254 GSP
-261 AMGPPSSAAPQ
+261 MGPPSSAAPQ

-279 RQGNSFSD
+279 RQGNSFGD
-287 SAQGAA
+287 SAQSAA
-293 LGTQPRGLPSR
+293 LGAQPRGLPSR

-371 PEWSSAGM
+371 PEFAAAGM

-424 GLMREDMQQSGGL
+424 GLMREDMQQSGGV

-452 MRVGIEQ
+452 MRLGIEQ

-482 RNTLLDPKATPQ
+482 RNTLLDPNATPQ

-515 GLQVTPAT
+515 KVTVTPAV
-523 KNPDGST
+523 KNADGST
-530 TEGSVIRY
+530 SQGSIIRH
-538 NKSTGDVQRVDGGGA
+538 NSVTGEVQQVEGGGG
-553 AQPRANHID
+553 QT
-562 ILKKNPKLAEQFD
+562 PKVATQAQFD
-575 AFYGSGAAKRY
+575 ALPKGATYIGEDGRTYRKPA
-586 LG
+586 

>member
-29 GSEQER
+29 GSGGQQEES
-35 GQPGPGLG
+35 QPGPGLG
-43 FGPTSVLEAQ
+43 FGPTSKLEAQ
-53 RAQAQNQAPDTI
+53 RAQAQNQAPDSI

-81 HAMGGAGALQAAVD
+81 HAMGGADALKAVVD
-95 ATHTPAP
+95 ATHTPVSTEP
-102 EQAFVPRGFK
+102 VIPRGFK
-112 PKVFFANGGRPEDQI
+112 PKVFFDNGKRPEDQI
-127 PLGGQRAAP
+127 PTDGYPKAP
-136 APDGSQDNP
+136 APDGSQSNP
-145 MNSELGRNV
+145 MNTEVGRNV
-154 SNTLNAL
+154 SNLANAVPGAL
-161 GGGAAGAS
+161 GGSASALARTGGAISGAINSGTNAARGLAVGAGIGGGAAA
-169 GAVARAVDAGIGA
+169 
-182 NTALGAGR
+182 
-190 AAGIAS
+190 
-196 RASSAAAPLGV
+196 
-207 PAAGAVGL
+207 
-215 GAAYEADRPV
+215 
-225 GGLASYRANNSPTPA
+225 A
-240 AAPAASGATGTGLA
+240 AAPAAASTMASPAPSTAPASSVATPQATPPA
-254 GSGAPGS
+254 GST
-261 AMGPPSSAAPQ
+261 MGPPSSAAPQ

-293 LGTQPRGLPSR
+293 LGNEPRGLPSR
-304 QNDLA
+304 RNDA
-309 AQNLAAQ
+309 AGENLASQ
-316 STARGFTP
+316 YTARGFTP
-324 GQRTEVEQP
+324 GQRTEAEQP

-366 SIMNR
+366 SIANR
-371 PEWSSAGM
+371 PEWSGTGM

-424 GLMREDMQQSGGL
+424 GLAREGIQQDGGL

-482 RNTLLDPKATPQ
+482 RNTLLDPNATPQ

-505 IRGDADPSPW
+505 IRGEADPSPW
-515 GLQVTPAT
+515 KVTVTPAV
-523 KNPDGST
+523 KNADGST
-530 TEGSVIRY
+530 SQGSIIRH
-538 NKSTGDVQRVDGGGA
+538 NAVTGEVQQVEGGGA
-553 AQPRANHID
+553 RAVPAKDSAQVLAI
-562 ILKKNPKLAEQFD
+562 KNNTSLSLEQRREELRKLGFQ
-575 AFYGSGAAKRY
+575 
-586 LG
+586 

>member
-1 MRGFDP
+1 MFGFQP
-7 EKMKQ
+7 GRREAQ
-12 ARAEALAN
+12 AAE

-29 GSEQER
+29 SKAAALAE
-35 GQPGPGLG
+35 
-43 FGPTSVLEAQ
+43 
-53 RAQAQNQAPDTI
+53 AQNQAPDSI

-127 PLGGQRAAP
+127 PTDGYPKAP
-136 APDGSQDNP
+136 TPDGSQSNP
-145 MNSELGRNV
+145 MNTELGRNV
-154 SNTLNAL
+154 SNLANAVPGAL
-161 GGGAAGAS
+161 GGGASALARTGGAIS
-169 GAVARAVDAGIGA
+169 GAINSGTNAARGLAVGAGIG
-182 NTALGAGR
+182 GG
-190 AAGIAS
+190 
-196 RASSAAAPLGV
+196 AAA
-207 PAAGAVGL
+207 
-215 GAAYEADRPV
+215 
-225 GGLASYRANNSPTPA
+225 A
-240 AAPAASGATGTGLA
+240 AAPAAASTMASPAPSTAPASSVATPQATPPA
-254 GSGAPGS
+254 GST
-261 AMGPPSSAAPQ
+261 MGPPSSAAPQ

-293 LGTQPRGLPSR
+293 LGNEPRGLPSR
-304 QNDLA
+304 RNDA
-309 AQNLAAQ
+309 AGENLASQ
-316 STARGFTP
+316 YTARGFTP
-324 GQRTEVEQP
+324 GQRTEAEQP

-366 SIMNR
+366 SIANR
-371 PEWSSAGM
+371 PEWSGTGM

-424 GLMREDMQQSGGL
+424 GLAREGIQQEGGL

-482 RNTLLDPKATPQ
+482 RNTLLDPNATPQ

-515 GLQVTPAT
+515 KVTVTPAV
-523 KNPDGST
+523 KNADGST
-530 TEGSVIRY
+530 SQGSIIRHNAVTGEVQQVDAGMAGGPKTITNDDAGRRALAALPSGSVY
-538 NKSTGDVQRVDGGGA
+538 VGPDGKQYRKA
-553 AQPRANHID
+553 
-562 ILKKNPKLAEQFD
+562 
-575 AFYGSGAAKRY
+575 
-586 LG
+586 

>member
-1 MRGFDP
+1 MFGFQP
-7 EKMKQ
+7 GRREAQ
-12 ARAEALAN
+12 AAE

-29 GSEQER
+29 SKAAALAE
-35 GQPGPGLG
+35 
-43 FGPTSVLEAQ
+43 
-53 RAQAQNQAPDTI
+53 AQNQAPDSI
-65 PGMFK
+65 PAMVK

-95 ATHTPAP
+95 ATHTPAS
-102 EQAFVPRGFK
+102 EEAVVPRGFK
-112 PKVFFANGGRPEDQI
+112 PKVFFANGGAPEDQI
-127 PLGGQRAAP
+127 PTDGYPKAP
-136 APDGSQDNP
+136 APDGSQSNP
-145 MNSELGRNV
+145 MNTEVGRNV
-154 SNTLNAL
+154 SNLANAVPGAL
-161 GGGAAGAS
+161 GGSASALARTGGAISGAINSGTNAARGLAVGAGIGGGAAA
-169 GAVARAVDAGIGA
+169 
-182 NTALGAGR
+182 
-190 AAGIAS
+190 
-196 RASSAAAPLGV
+196 
-207 PAAGAVGL
+207 
-215 GAAYEADRPV
+215 
-225 GGLASYRANNSPTPA
+225 A
-240 AAPAASGATGTGLA
+240 AAPAAASTMASPAPSTAPASSVATPQATPPA
-254 GSGAPGS
+254 GST
-261 AMGPPSSAAPQ
+261 MGPPSSAAPQ

-279 RQGNSFSD
+279 RQGNSFAD

-293 LGTQPRGLPSR
+293 LGNEPRGLPSR
-304 QNDLA
+304 RNDA
-309 AQNLAAQ
+309 AGENLASQ
-316 STARGFTP
+316 YTARGFTP
-324 GQRTEVEQP
+324 GQRTEAEQP

-341 APTVAHSGND
+341 TPTIAHSGND

-366 SIMNR
+366 SIANR
-371 PEWSSAGM
+371 PEWSGTGM

-424 GLMREDMQQSGGL
+424 GLMREDMQQSGGV

-452 MRVGIEQ
+452 MRLGIEQ

-482 RNTLLDPKATPQ
+482 RNTLLDPNATPQ

-515 GLQVTPAT
+515 KVTVTPAV
-523 KNPDGST
+523 KNADGST
-530 TEGSVIRY
+530 SQGSIIRHNAVTGEVQQVEGG
-538 NKSTGDVQRVDGGGA
+538 NT
-553 AQPRANHID
+553 AQPSANHIAA
-562 ILKKNPKLAEQFD
+562 LRANPGQAAMFD
-575 AFYGSGAAKRY
+575 EIYGKGAAARVIAAR
-586 LG
+586 

>member
-1 MRGFDP
+1 MFGFQP
-7 EKMKQ
+7 GRREAQ
-12 ARAEALAN
+12 AAE

-29 GSEQER
+29 SKAAALAE
-35 GQPGPGLG
+35 
-43 FGPTSVLEAQ
+43 
-53 RAQAQNQAPDTI
+53 AQNQAPDSI
-65 PGMFK
+65 PAMVK

-127 PLGGQRAAP
+127 PTDGYPKAP
-136 APDGSQDNP
+136 APDGSQSNP
-145 MNSELGRNV
+145 MNTEVGRNV
-154 SNTLNAL
+154 SNLANAVPGAL
-161 GGGAAGAS
+161 GGSARAIARTGGAIS
-169 GAVARAVDAGIGA
+169 GALNSGLNAPRALAGG
-182 NTALGAGR
+182 
-190 AAGIAS
+190 AGIAG
-196 RASSAAAPLGV
+196 AGAAA
-207 PAAGAVGL
+207 
-215 GAAYEADRPV
+215 
-225 GGLASYRANNSPTPA
+225 STPA
-240 AAPAASGATGTGLA
+240 AASTGVNPTPSTAPAATSTSPQSTPPA
-254 GSGAPGS
+254 GST
-261 AMGPPSSAAPQ
+261 MGPPSSAAPQ
-272 EVQPGIF
+272 EIQPGIF
-279 RQGNSFSD
+279 RQGNSFAD

-293 LGTQPRGLPSR
+293 LGNEPRGLPSR
-304 QNDLA
+304 RNDAA

-333 RLGFPGFR
+333 RLGFAGFR

-366 SIMNR
+366 SIANR
-371 PEWSSAGM
+371 PEWSGTGM

-424 GLMREDMQQSGGL
+424 GLAREGIQQDGGL

-482 RNTLLDPKATPQ
+482 RNTLLDPNATPQ
-494 QKQQAQQSMRA
+494 QKQQAQQSLRA
-505 IRGDADPSPW
+505 IRGDAEPTNRFTVVPGGQEWDDTAKTMRN
-515 GLQVTPAT
+515 VPARVL
-523 KNPDGST
+523 N
-530 TEGSVIRY
+530 
-538 NKSTGDVQRVDGGGA
+538 NQTGDFVGA
-553 AQPRANHID
+553 DAGAGRTQPPSKESLVTGQVYTTPSGQLRWNGT
-562 ILKKNPKLAEQFD
+562 
-575 AFYGSGAAKRY
+575 AFERMG
-586 LG
+586 

>member
-1 MRGFDP
+1 
-7 EKMKQ
+7 
-12 ARAEALAN
+12 
-20 QPRLGFRPR
+20 
-29 GSEQER
+29 
-35 GQPGPGLG
+35 
-43 FGPTSVLEAQ
+43 
-53 RAQAQNQAPDTI
+53 
-65 PGMFK
+65 
-70 PGEFVLPPDTV
+70 PDTV

-95 ATHTPAP
+95 ATHTPAS
-102 EQAFVPRGFK
+102 EEAVVPRGFK

-127 PLGGQRAAP
+127 PLGGYPKAP
-136 APDGSQDNP
+136 AADGTQDNP

-154 SNTLNAL
+154 TNTLGAL
-161 GGGAAGAS
+161 PGAAGLPGAVSRVAGAGANALS
-169 GAVARAVDAGIGA
+169 GAGQAAG
-182 NTALGAGR
+182 LAGR
-190 AAGIAS
+190 AATT
-196 RASSAAAPLGV
+196 AAPLGV

-225 GGLASYRANNSPTPA
+225 GGLASYRANNSPTPT
-240 AAPAASGATGTGLA
+240 AAPAAGVATGTGLA

-279 RQGNSFSD
+279 RQGNSFGD
-287 SAQGAA
+287 SAQSAA
-293 LGTQPRGLPSR
+293 LGAQPRGLPSR

-333 RLGFPGFR
+333 RLGFPGYR
-341 APTVAHSGND
+341 APTIAHSGND

-366 SIMNR
+366 SIMFQSTR
-371 PEWSSAGM
+371 PHG
-379 ARFRGGGA
+379 ARPGGT
-387 QSGPPPA
+387 PPA
-394 VAAYQAALQ
+394 VAAYQTALQ
-403 TDSALRQAQPG
+403 TDAALRQAQPG

-424 GLMREDMQQSGGL
+424 GLMREDMQQAGGV

-452 MRVGIEQ
+452 MRLGIEQ

-482 RNTLLDPKATPQ
+482 RNTLLDPNATPQ

-515 GLQVTPAT
+515 KVTVTPAV
-523 KNPDGST
+523 KNADGST
-530 TEGSVIRY
+530 SQGSIIRH
-538 NKSTGDVQRVDGGGA
+538 NAVTGEVQQVDAGAKSPVGASYTPTSDAVALLKSNPSMAKQFDEFYGVGA
-553 AQPRANHID
+553 AQKA
-562 ILKKNPKLAEQFD
+562 LA
-575 AFYGSGAAKRY
+575 AR
-586 LG
+586 

>member
-1 MRGFDP
+1 MFGFQP
-7 EKMKQ
+7 GRREAQ
-12 ARAEALAN
+12 AAE

-29 GSEQER
+29 SKAAAVAE
-35 GQPGPGLG
+35 
-43 FGPTSVLEAQ
+43 
-53 RAQAQNQAPDTI
+53 AQNQAPDSI
-65 PGMFK
+65 PAMVK

-127 PLGGQRAAP
+127 PTDGYPKAP
-136 APDGSQDNP
+136 APDGSQSNP
-145 MNSELGRNV
+145 MNTELGRNV
-154 SNTLNAL
+154 SNLANAVPGAL
-161 GGGAAGAS
+161 GGSASALARTGGAISGAINSGTNAARGLAVGAGIGGGAAA
-169 GAVARAVDAGIGA
+169 
-182 NTALGAGR
+182 
-190 AAGIAS
+190 
-196 RASSAAAPLGV
+196 
-207 PAAGAVGL
+207 
-215 GAAYEADRPV
+215 
-225 GGLASYRANNSPTPA
+225 A
-240 AAPAASGATGTGLA
+240 AAPAAASTMASPAPSTAPASSVATPQATPPA
-254 GSGAPGS
+254 GST
-261 AMGPPSSAAPQ
+261 MGPPSSAAPQ

-279 RQGNSFSD
+279 RQGNSFGD
-287 SAQGAA
+287 SAQSAA
-293 LGTQPRGLPSR
+293 LGAQPRGLPSR

-333 RLGFPGFR
+333 RLGFPGYR
-341 APTVAHSGND
+341 APTIAHSGND

-371 PEWSSAGM
+371 PEFAAAGM

-424 GLMREDMQQSGGL
+424 GLMREDMQQSGGV

-452 MRVGIEQ
+452 MRLGIEQ

-482 RNTLLDPKATPQ
+482 RNTLLDPNATPQ

-515 GLQVTPAT
+515 KVTVTPAV
-523 KNPDGST
+523 KNADGST
-530 TEGSVIRY
+530 SQGSIIRH
-538 NKSTGDVQRVDGGGA
+538 NAVTGEVHQAEGGGG
-553 AQPRANHID
+553 QT
-562 ILKKNPKLAEQFD
+562 PKVATQAQFD
-575 AFYGSGAAKRY
+575 ALPKGATYIGEDGRTYRKPA
-586 LG
+586 

>member
-1 MRGFDP
+1 
-7 EKMKQ
+7 
-12 ARAEALAN
+12 
-20 QPRLGFRPR
+20 
-29 GSEQER
+29 
-35 GQPGPGLG
+35 
-43 FGPTSVLEAQ
+43 
-53 RAQAQNQAPDTI
+53 
-65 PGMFK
+65 MFK

-102 EQAFVPRGFK
+102 EEAFVPRGFK

-127 PLGGQRAAP
+127 PTDGYPKAP
-136 APDGSQDNP
+136 APDGSQSNP
-145 MNSELGRNV
+145 MNTELGRNV
-154 SNTLNAL
+154 SNLANAVPGAL
-161 GGGAAGAS
+161 GGSARAITRTGGAISGAINSGSTAARGLAVGAGIGGGAAAAS
-169 GAVARAVDAGIGA
+169 
-182 NTALGAGR
+182 TP
-190 AAGIAS
+190 
-196 RASSAAAPLGV
+196 SAAS
-207 PAAGAVGL
+207 AGAI
-215 GAAYEADRPV
+215 
-225 GGLASYRANNSPTPA
+225 STPST
-240 AAPAASGATGTGLA
+240 APAGSAPAPQATPSA
-254 GSGAPGS
+254 GST
-261 AMGPPSSAAPQ
+261 MGPPSSAAPQ
-272 EVQPGIF
+272 EVQPGVF
-279 RQGNSFSD
+279 RQGNSFAD
-287 SAQGAA
+287 SAQSAA

-324 GQRTEVEQP
+324 GQRTEPEQP
-333 RLGFPGFR
+333 RLGFPGYR
-341 APTVAHSGND
+341 TPTLAHSGND

-424 GLMREDMQQSGGL
+424 GLAREEIQQAGGL
-437 QREAMQQAG
+437 QREAMQQSG

-469 GFKTRA
+469 GFKSRA
-475 QRQEEQL
+475 QLQEEQL
-482 RNTLLDPKATPQ
+482 RDALLDPNATPQ

-515 GLQVTPAT
+515 KVTVTPAI
-523 KNPDGST
+523 KNADGST
-530 TEGSVIRY
+530 TQGSIIRH
-538 NKSTGDVQRVDGGGA
+538 NAVTGEVQQVDGGGA
-553 AQPRANHID
+553 RAQPPAKESLVAGQVYTTPSGQLRWNG
-562 ILKKNPKLAEQFD
+562 K
-575 AFYGSGAAKRY
+575 AFERMG
-586 LG
+586 